1 MFGTKVAWT
10 ERAATSIEV
19 GLPPTPQTT
28 GPRLTKSASR
38 QSKPQRKAKTRRRAK
53 GNPKPARL
61 GAALQALGPSRAT
74 GPLYPQVHGQGQ
86 LGEPGCDP
94 ELVARSSAASPR
106 HIPRGARRRQPRY
119 PRRGRARNGPLPARA
134 AQRQTRSKSGERSA
148 SNAFASVFTHAAHTG
163 QTAGSASALAFG
175 INSRQRAADHAI
187 CSRWLSLQGI
197 RWTATRTEMKPP
209 SVKSS

>member
-74 GPLYPQVHGQGQ
+74 CPLYPQVQSQGQ
-86 LGEPGCDP
+86 LGEPGYDL
-94 ELVARSSAASPR
+94 ELLAHSRAAPLTQG
-106 HIPRGARRRQPRY
+106 PRGARAVANPGTRAGEE
-119 PRRGRARNGPLPARA
+119 RGAGPHPYA
-134 AQRQTRSKSGERSA
+134 
-148 SNAFASVFTHAAHTG
+148 
-163 QTAGSASALAFG
+163 
-175 INSRQRAADHAI
+175 
-187 CSRWLSLQGI
+187 
-197 RWTATRTEMKPP
+197 
-209 SVKSS
+209 

>member
-74 GPLYPQVHGQGQ
+74 CPLYPQVHGQGQ

-94 ELVARSSAASPR
+94 ELVARSSAASPK
-106 HIPRGARRRQPRY
+106 HIPRGARAVASLGTRGGGERGTGPYPHALRRGKPDRTPARDPPLTQLQVCSRTPPTPARQPVP
-119 PRRGRARNGPLPARA
+119 PRLSLLASTRGSA
-134 AQRQTRSKSGERSA
+134 RQTTPSA
-148 SNAFASVFTHAAHTG
+148 RG
-163 QTAGSASALAFG
+163 G
-175 INSRQRAADHAI
+175 
-187 CSRWLSLQGI
+187 
-197 RWTATRTEMKPP
+197 
-209 SVKSS
+209 

>member
-10 ERAATSIEV
+10 ERAAASIEV

-94 ELVARSSAASPR
+94 ELVARSSAASPN
-106 HIPRGARRRQPRY
+106 HIPRGARAVASLGTRGGGERGTGPYPHALRRGKPDRTPARDPPVTQLQVCSRTPPTPARQPVP
-119 PRRGRARNGPLPARA
+119 PRLSLLASTRGSA
-134 AQRQTRSKSGERSA
+134 RQTTPSA
-148 SNAFASVFTHAAHTG
+148 RG
-163 QTAGSASALAFG
+163 G
-175 INSRQRAADHAI
+175 
-187 CSRWLSLQGI
+187 
-197 RWTATRTEMKPP
+197 
-209 SVKSS
+209 

>member
-94 ELVARSSAASPR
+94 ELVARSSAASPK
-106 HIPRGARRRQPRY
+106 HIPRGARAVASLGTRGGGERGTGPY
-119 PRRGRARNGPLPARA
+119 PHALRRGRPDRTPAGDPPLTQLQVCSRTPPTPVRPPVPPRLSLLASTRGSA
-134 AQRQTRSKSGERSA
+134 RQTTPSA
-148 SNAFASVFTHAAHTG
+148 RG
-163 QTAGSASALAFG
+163 G
-175 INSRQRAADHAI
+175 
-187 CSRWLSLQGI
+187 
-197 RWTATRTEMKPP
+197 
-209 SVKSS
+209 

>member
-106 HIPRGARRRQPRY
+106 HIPRGARAVANLGTRGGGERGTGPY
-119 PRRGRARNGPLPARA
+119 PHALRRGRPDRTPARDPPVTQLQVCSRTPPTPA
-134 AQRQTRSKSGERSA
+134 RQPVPPRLSLLASTRSSARQTAPSA
-148 SNAFASVFTHAAHTG
+148 RGGRVSRGYAGPPHAP
-163 QTAGSASALAFG
+163 
-175 INSRQRAADHAI
+175 R
-187 CSRWLSLQGI
+187 
-197 RWTATRTEMKPP
+197 
-209 SVKSS
+209 

>member
-1 MFGTKVAWT
+1 MFGSKVAWT

-38 QSKPQRKAKTRRRAK
+38 HRSRSARRRHDGVRRAT
-53 GNPKPARL
+53 PKPARL

-106 HIPRGARRRQPRY
+106 HIPRGARAVANLGTRGGGERGTGPYPHALRRSKPDRNLARDPPVTLLQVCSRTPPTPARQPVP
-119 PRRGRARNGPLPARA
+119 PR
-134 AQRQTRSKSGERSA
+134 
-148 SNAFASVFTHAAHTG
+148 
-163 QTAGSASALAFG
+163 
-175 INSRQRAADHAI
+175 
-187 CSRWLSLQGI
+187 LSLL
-197 RWTATRTEMKPP
+197 ASTRGCAQQTTP
-209 SVKSS
+209 SARGG

>member
-106 HIPRGARRRQPRY
+106 HIPRGARAVANLGTRGGGERGTDPYPHALRRGKPDRNPARDPPVTLLQVCSRTPPTPARQPVP
-119 PRRGRARNGPLPARA
+119 PRLSLLASNRGSA
-134 AQRQTRSKSGERSA
+134 RQTTPSA
-148 SNAFASVFTHAAHTG
+148 RG
-163 QTAGSASALAFG
+163 G
-175 INSRQRAADHAI
+175 
-187 CSRWLSLQGI
+187 
-197 RWTATRTEMKPP
+197 
-209 SVKSS
+209 

>member
-74 GPLYPQVHGQGQ
+74 GPLYPHVHGQGQ

-94 ELVARSSAASPR
+94 ELVARSSGASPR
-106 HIPRGARRRQPRY
+106 HIPRGARAVANLGTRGGGEQGTGPY
-119 PRRGRARNGPLPARA
+119 PNALRRGKPDRNPARDPPVTLL
-134 AQRQTRSKSGERSA
+134 QVCSRTPPTPA
-148 SNAFASVFTHAAHTG
+148 S
-163 QTAGSASALAFG
+163 SASALAFG
-175 INSRQRAADHAI
+175 INSRERAADHAI
-187 CSRWLSLQGI
+187 CSRRLSLQVI
-197 RWTATRTEMKPP
+197 RRTATRTEMTPP